1 VDEQFMTNYIFNY
14 SGSWEQGLGYKWFGW
29 TCCERSGTVLL
40 RLVASLAACYN
51 QFVGGEKSSA
61 FFTGYGFFC
70 CCYRS
75 G

>member
-1 VDEQFMTNYIFNY
+1 MTNNIFNY

-40 RLVASLAACYN
+40 RLVASLVACYN